1 MLDLSYQFSIRKS
14 AILEINEITPRQK
27 IDCIYCQRG
36 DGKICDQ
43 GTSEDATEVLWRQEI
58 DQDEGLH

>member
-43 GTSEDATEVLWRQEI
+43 GTSEDATEVL
-58 DQDEGLH
+58 